1 MHYKVIH
8 QLKERNFNRD
18 HTKSEVAVLD
28 YLENHFFDI
37 PDMTVIKLA
46 AESYTSQAT
55 VNRTSKLL
63 GFDGYSQLKYAI
75 SEDIQMMRKKEFS
88 HVMDTEYLISKID
101 FESAI
106 SVVEQIKKYQQ
117 RLLIFGLGGSYISAQ
132 YLQRQLLYFGIPAV
146 VVSELQMLHNF
157 RNYTL
162 IILSSS
168 GETQRCLQLIKEA
181 KRVGIQ
187 TLALTKKE
195 SSVANNVDFS
205 FTHDVP
211 VDKMKGV
218 SREQQFHMIVM
229 VLEIINQIQQTM
241 VE

>member
-88 HVMDTEYLISKID
+88 HVMDT
-101 FESAI
+101 
-106 SVVEQIKKYQQ
+106 
-117 RLLIFGLGGSYISAQ
+117 
-132 YLQRQLLYFGIPAV
+132 
-146 VVSELQMLHNF
+146 
-157 RNYTL
+157 
-162 IILSSS
+162 
-168 GETQRCLQLIKEA
+168 
-181 KRVGIQ
+181 
-187 TLALTKKE
+187 
-195 SSVANNVDFS
+195 
-205 FTHDVP
+205 
-211 VDKMKGV
+211 
-218 SREQQFHMIVM
+218 
-229 VLEIINQIQQTM
+229 
-241 VE
+241 